1 MSAKS
6 STGMQVKLCNRCGI
20 KEHPELTD
28 QSPPSP
34 SAMGQ
39 MREELGPLWRIAWPL
54 LIAQTAQIGAGV
66 VDTLMAGNYGDTD
79 LAAIAIGFNIW
90 LPLYLIIL
98 GTLFACSA
106 IVAQDFG
113 AGRFERVRS
122 FLPQGL
128 WVAVV
133 LSAMMTPLCLHSGA
147 IIELLELPSDT
158 TAKTAAYVSRVG
170 LGFPALGIFM
180 ALRYHTQGLG
190 VTAPFAIASV
200 VGFVANVPLN
210 YMLIFGAWGAP
221 ELGAEGC
228 GLATAASMWLS
239 TLIILFYVLSADS
252 LRQYLPDRW
261 LQAPDRRR
269 IGEIL
274 AVGLPVGFTFFLETG
289 VFSAI
294 TLLIATLGDAAVA
307 AHQIAINVWDV
318 FYIPM
323 VSVGSAMAT
332 RMGHAIGAGNPQGI
346 RVAFRV
352 GAALSTLIGLLAMSL
367 LLLFPDA
374 IIGAYTQSSDIRE
387 LAFQLLRLAALF
399 ILIDV
404 VQIVGSFVLRA
415 YKETRFPFLVVTFSY
430 WGIALP
436 LGYLLAIHWGDSL
449 PEGTVDFWISTILG
463 IAIAAALITWRVRRI
478 FKSLT

>member
-1 MSAKS
+1 MSS
-6 STGMQVKLCNRCGI
+6 HLSQNVPQPR
-20 KEHPELTD
+20 
-28 QSPPSP
+28 
-34 SAMGQ
+34 SAVGQ
-39 MREELGPLWRIAWPL
+39 MLDELGPLWRIAWPL
-54 LIAQTAQIGAGV
+54 LIAQTAQIGTGV
-66 VDTLMAGNYGDTD
+66 VDTLMAGNYGDVD

-113 AGRFERVRS
+113 AGRIERVRS

-128 WVAVV
+128 WVAVA
-133 LSAMMTPLCLHSGA
+133 LSAVMTPLCLNSGLV
-147 IIELLELPSDT
+147 IELLGLPPETAVKT
-158 TAKTAAYVSRVG
+158 TAYVSRVG

-190 VTAPFAIASV
+190 ITAPFAMASV
-200 VGFVANVPLN
+200 IGFIANVPLN

-228 GLATAASMWLS
+228 GLATAASMWIS
-239 TLIILFYVLSADS
+239 TSIILLYVLTARS
-252 LRQYLPDRW
+252 LRPYLPDRW
-261 LQAPDRRR
+261 LQMPDQQR

-274 AVGLPVGFTFFLETG
+274 AVGIPVGLTFFLETG

-323 VSVGSAMAT
+323 VSIGSAMAT
-332 RMGHAIGAGNPQGI
+332 RMGHAIGAGNAHGV
-346 RVAFRV
+346 RMALRV

-374 IIGAYTQSSDIRE
+374 IIGAYTQSDTIRD
-387 LAFQLLRLAALF
+387 LAFSLLRLAALF
-399 ILIDV
+399 IMIDV

-415 YKETRFPFLVVTFSY
+415 YKETRFPFVVVTFSY
-430 WGIALP
+430 WGLALP
-436 LGYLLAIHWGDSL
+436 LGYAMAIHWGDST
-449 PEGTVDFWISTILG
+449 PEGTVDFWYATILG
-463 IAIAAALITWRVRRI
+463 IAVAAALITWRVRRLL
-478 FKSLT
+478 SALD

>member
-1 MSAKS
+1 M
-6 STGMQVKLCNRCGI
+6 R
-20 KEHPELTD
+20 ELLD
-28 QSPPSP
+28 
-34 SAMGQ
+34 SAMAGLSNMNNADSSRLVSQ
-39 MREELGPLWRIAWPL
+39 MLAELRPLWRIAWPL
-54 LIAQTAQIGAGV
+54 LIAQTAQIGTGV
-66 VDTLMAGNYGDTD
+66 VDTLMAGNYGDVD
-79 LAAIAIGFNIW
+79 LAAIAVGFNIW

-113 AGRFERVRS
+113 AGRIERVRS

-128 WVAVV
+128 WVAVA
-133 LSAMMTPLCLHSGA
+133 LSAVMTPLCLNSDMA
-147 IIELLELPSDT
+147 ITLLGLPEET
-158 TAKTAAYVSRVG
+158 AAKTSAYVSRVG

-190 VTAPFAIASV
+190 ITAPFAFASV
-200 VGFVANVPLN
+200 VGFIANVPLN

-228 GLATAASMWLS
+228 GLATAASMWIS
-239 TLIILFYVLSADS
+239 TFIILLYVLTARS
-252 LRQYLPDRW
+252 LQPYLPTRW
-261 LQAPDRRR
+261 LEGPDWGR
-269 IGEIL
+269 ISEIL
-274 AVGLPVGFTFFLETG
+274 VVGLPVGLTFFLETG

-332 RMGHAIGAGNPQGI
+332 RMGHAIGARNAQGV
-346 RVAFRV
+346 RMALWV

-374 IIGAYTQSSDIRE
+374 IIGAYTQSEDIRE
-387 LAFQLLRLAALF
+387 LALKLLRLAALF
-399 ILIDV
+399 IMIDV

-415 YKETRFPFLVVTFSY
+415 YKETRFPFIVVTLSY
-430 WGIALP
+430 WGLALP
-436 LGYLLAIHWGDSL
+436 LGYLLAIHWGNSS
-449 PEGTVDFWISTILG
+449 PEGTVDFWYTTILG
-463 IAIAAALITWRVRRI
+463 IAVAAALITWRVRRI
-478 FKSLT
+478 LRSLD

>member
-1 MSAKS
+1 MSS
-6 STGMQVKLCNRCGI
+6 HLSQNVPQPR
-20 KEHPELTD
+20 
-28 QSPPSP
+28 
-34 SAMGQ
+34 SAVGQ
-39 MREELGPLWRIAWPL
+39 MLDELGPLWRIAWPL
-54 LIAQTAQIGAGV
+54 LIAQTAQIGTGV
-66 VDTLMAGNYGDTD
+66 VDTLMAGNYGDVD

-113 AGRFERVRS
+113 AGRIERVRS

-128 WVAVV
+128 WVAVA
-133 LSAMMTPLCLHSGA
+133 LSAVMTPLCLNSG
-147 IIELLELPSDT
+147 IVIELLGLPPETAVKT
-158 TAKTAAYVSRVG
+158 TAYVSRVG

-190 VTAPFAIASV
+190 ITAPFAMASV
-200 VGFVANVPLN
+200 IGFIANVPLN

-228 GLATAASMWLS
+228 GLATAASMWIS
-239 TLIILFYVLSADS
+239 TSIILLYVLTARS
-252 LRQYLPDRW
+252 LRPYLPDRW
-261 LQAPDRRR
+261 LQMPDQQR

-274 AVGLPVGFTFFLETG
+274 AVGIPVGLTFFLETG

-307 AHQIAINVWDV
+307 AHQIAFNVWDV

-323 VSVGSAMAT
+323 VSIGSAMAT
-332 RMGHAIGAGNPQGI
+332 RMGHAIGAANAHGV
-346 RVAFRV
+346 RMALRV

-374 IIGAYTQSSDIRE
+374 IIGAYTQSDTIRD
-387 LAFQLLRLAALF
+387 LAFSLLRLAALF
-399 ILIDV
+399 IMIDV

-415 YKETRFPFLVVTFSY
+415 YKETRFPFVVVTFSY
-430 WGIALP
+430 WGLALP
-436 LGYLLAIHWGDSL
+436 LGYAMAIHWGDST
-449 PEGTVDFWISTILG
+449 PEGTVDFWYATILG
-463 IAIAAALITWRVRRI
+463 IAVAAALITWRVRRLL
-478 FKSLT
+478 SALD

>member
-1 MSAKS
+1 MSS
-6 STGMQVKLCNRCGI
+6 HLSQNVPQPR
-20 KEHPELTD
+20 
-28 QSPPSP
+28 
-34 SAMGQ
+34 SAVGQ
-39 MREELGPLWRIAWPL
+39 MLDELGPLWRIAWPL
-54 LIAQTAQIGAGV
+54 LIAQTAQIGTGV
-66 VDTLMAGNYGDTD
+66 VDTLMAGNYGDVD

-113 AGRFERVRS
+113 AGRIERVRS

-128 WVAVV
+128 WVAVA
-133 LSAMMTPLCLHSGA
+133 LSAVMTPLCLNSG
-147 IIELLELPSDT
+147 IVIELLGLPPETAVKT
-158 TAKTAAYVSRVG
+158 TAYVSRVG

-190 VTAPFAIASV
+190 ITAPFAMASV
-200 VGFVANVPLN
+200 IGFIANVPLN

-228 GLATAASMWLS
+228 GLATAASMWIS
-239 TLIILFYVLSADS
+239 TSIILLYVLTARS
-252 LRQYLPDRW
+252 LQPYLPDRW
-261 LQAPDRRR
+261 LQMPDQQR

-274 AVGLPVGFTFFLETG
+274 AVGIPVGLTFFLETG

-307 AHQIAINVWDV
+307 AHQIAFNVWDV

-323 VSVGSAMAT
+323 VSIGSAMAT
-332 RMGHAIGAGNPQGI
+332 RMGHAIGAGNAHGV
-346 RVAFRV
+346 RMALRV

-374 IIGAYTQSSDIRE
+374 IIGAYTQSDTIRD
-387 LAFQLLRLAALF
+387 LAFSLLRLAALF
-399 ILIDV
+399 IMIDV

-415 YKETRFPFLVVTFSY
+415 YKETRFPFVVVTFSY
-430 WGIALP
+430 WGLALP
-436 LGYLLAIHWGDSL
+436 LGYAMAIHWGDST
-449 PEGTVDFWISTILG
+449 PEGTVDFWYATILG
-463 IAIAAALITWRVRRI
+463 IAVAAALITWRVRRLL
-478 FKSLT
+478 SALD

>member
-1 MSAKS
+1 MNNADS
-6 STGMQVKLCNRCGI
+6 SRFASQMLA
-20 KEHPELTD
+20 EL
-28 QSPPSP
+28 
-34 SAMGQ
+34 
-39 MREELGPLWRIAWPL
+39 RPLWRIAWPL
-54 LIAQTAQIGAGV
+54 LIAQTAQIGTGV
-66 VDTLMAGNYGDTD
+66 VDTLMAGNYGDVD
-79 LAAIAIGFNIW
+79 LAAIAVGFNIW

-113 AGRFERVRS
+113 AGHIERVRS

-128 WVAVV
+128 WVAVA
-133 LSAMMTPLCLHSGA
+133 LSAVMTPLCLNSDIA
-147 IIELLELPSDT
+147 IALLGLPEET
-158 TAKTAAYVSRVG
+158 AAKTSAYVSRVG

-190 VTAPFAIASV
+190 ITAPFAFASV
-200 VGFVANVPLN
+200 VGFIANVPLN

-228 GLATAASMWLS
+228 GLATAASMWIS
-239 TLIILFYVLSADS
+239 TLIILLYALTARS
-252 LRQYLPDRW
+252 LQPYLPTRW
-261 LQAPDRRR
+261 LEGPDWGR
-269 IGEIL
+269 ISEIL
-274 AVGLPVGFTFFLETG
+274 VVGFPVGLTFFLETG

-323 VSVGSAMAT
+323 ISIGSAMAT
-332 RMGHAIGAGNPQGI
+332 RMGHAIGAQNAHG
-346 RVAFRV
+346 VHMALLV

-374 IIGAYTQSSDIRE
+374 IIGAYTQSEDIRD
-387 LAFQLLRLAALF
+387 LALRLLRLAALF
-399 ILIDV
+399 IMIDV

-415 YKETRFPFLVVTFSY
+415 YKETRFPFIVVTLSY
-430 WGIALP
+430 WGLALP
-436 LGYLLAIHWGDSL
+436 LGYLLAIHWGGGSPD
-449 PEGTVDFWISTILG
+449 GTLDFWIATILG
-463 IAIAAALITWRVRRI
+463 IGVAAALITWRVRRLLR
-478 FKSLT
+478 KLD

>member
-1 MSAKS
+1 MLA
-6 STGMQVKLCNRCGI
+6 
-20 KEHPELTD
+20 EL
-28 QSPPSP
+28 
-34 SAMGQ
+34 
-39 MREELGPLWRIAWPL
+39 RPLWRIAWPL
-54 LIAQTAQIGAGV
+54 LIAQTAQIGTGV
-66 VDTLMAGNYGDTD
+66 VDTLMAGNYGDVD
-79 LAAIAIGFNIW
+79 LAAIAVGFNIW

-113 AGRFERVRS
+113 AGHMERVRS

-128 WVAVV
+128 WVAVA
-133 LSAMMTPLCLHSGA
+133 LSAVMTPLCLNSDLA
-147 IIELLELPSDT
+147 IALLGLPEET
-158 TAKTAAYVSRVG
+158 AAKTSAYVSRVG

-190 VTAPFAIASV
+190 ITAPFAFASV
-200 VGFVANVPLN
+200 VGFIANVPLN

-228 GLATAASMWLS
+228 GLATAASMWIS
-239 TLIILFYVLSADS
+239 TLIILLYVLTARS
-252 LRQYLPDRW
+252 LQPYLPNRW
-261 LQAPDRRR
+261 FQGPDWGR
-269 IGEIL
+269 ISEIL
-274 AVGLPVGFTFFLETG
+274 VVGFPVGLTFFLETG

-332 RMGHAIGAGNPQGI
+332 RMGHAIGARNAHSV
-346 RVAFRV
+346 RMALRV

-374 IIGAYTQSSDIRE
+374 IIGAYTQSEDIRD
-387 LAFQLLRLAALF
+387 LALRLLRLAALF
-399 ILIDV
+399 IMIDV

-415 YKETRFPFLVVTFSY
+415 YKETRFPFIVVTLSY
-430 WGIALP
+430 WGLALP
-436 LGYLLAIHWGDSL
+436 LGYLLAIHWGGGSPD
-449 PEGTVDFWISTILG
+449 GTVDFWVATILG
-463 IAIAAALITWRVRRI
+463 IAVAAALITWRVRR
-478 FKSLT
+478 LLRALD

>member
-1 MSAKS
+1 MSS
-6 STGMQVKLCNRCGI
+6 HLSQNVPQPR
-20 KEHPELTD
+20 
-28 QSPPSP
+28 
-34 SAMGQ
+34 SAVGQ
-39 MREELGPLWRIAWPL
+39 MLDELGPLWRIAWPL
-54 LIAQTAQIGAGV
+54 LIAQTAQIGTGV
-66 VDTLMAGNYGDTD
+66 VDTLMAGNYGDVD

-113 AGRFERVRS
+113 AGRIERVRS

-128 WVAVV
+128 WVAVA
-133 LSAMMTPLCLHSGA
+133 LSAVMTPLCLNSGLV
-147 IIELLELPSDT
+147 IELLGLPPETAVKT
-158 TAKTAAYVSRVG
+158 TAYVSRVG

-190 VTAPFAIASV
+190 ITAPFAMASV
-200 VGFVANVPLN
+200 IGFIANVPLN

-228 GLATAASMWLS
+228 GLATAASMWIS
-239 TLIILFYVLSADS
+239 TSIILLYVLTARS
-252 LRQYLPDRW
+252 LRPYLPDRW
-261 LQAPDRRR
+261 LQMPDQQR

-274 AVGLPVGFTFFLETG
+274 AVGIPVGLTFFLETG

-323 VSVGSAMAT
+323 VSIGSAMAT
-332 RMGHAIGAGNPQGI
+332 RMGHAIGAGNARGV
-346 RVAFRV
+346 RMALRV

-374 IIGAYTQSSDIRE
+374 IIGAYTQSDTIRD
-387 LAFQLLRLAALF
+387 LAFSLLRLAALF
-399 ILIDV
+399 IMIDV

-415 YKETRFPFLVVTFSY
+415 YKETRFPFIVVTFSY
-430 WGIALP
+430 WGLALP
-436 LGYLLAIHWGDSL
+436 LGYAMAIHWGDST
-449 PEGTVDFWISTILG
+449 PEGTVDFWYATILG
-463 IAIAAALITWRVRRI
+463 IAVAAALITWRVRRLL
-478 FKSLT
+478 SALD

>member
-1 MSAKS
+1 M
-6 STGMQVKLCNRCGI
+6 L
-20 KEHPELTD
+20 D
-28 QSPPSP
+28 
-34 SAMGQ
+34 
-39 MREELGPLWRIAWPL
+39 ELGPLWRIAWPL
-54 LIAQTAQIGAGV
+54 LIAQTAQIGTGV
-66 VDTLMAGNYGDTD
+66 VDTLMAGNYGDVD

-113 AGRFERVRS
+113 AGRIERVRS

-128 WVAVV
+128 WVAVA
-133 LSAMMTPLCLHSGA
+133 LSAVMTPLCLNSG
-147 IIELLELPSDT
+147 IVIELLGLPPETAVKT
-158 TAKTAAYVSRVG
+158 TAYVSRVG

-190 VTAPFAIASV
+190 ITAPFAMASV
-200 VGFVANVPLN
+200 IGFIANVPLN

-228 GLATAASMWLS
+228 GLATAASMWIS
-239 TLIILFYVLSADS
+239 TSIILLYVLTARS
-252 LRQYLPDRW
+252 LRPYLPDRW
-261 LQAPDRRR
+261 LQMPDQQR

-274 AVGLPVGFTFFLETG
+274 AVGIPVGLTFFLETG

-323 VSVGSAMAT
+323 VSIGSAMAT
-332 RMGHAIGAGNPQGI
+332 RMGHAIGAGNAHGV
-346 RVAFRV
+346 RMALRV

-374 IIGAYTQSSDIRE
+374 IIGAYTQSDTIRD
-387 LAFQLLRLAALF
+387 LAFSLLRLAALF
-399 ILIDV
+399 IMIDV

-415 YKETRFPFLVVTFSY
+415 YKETRFPFVVVTFSY
-430 WGIALP
+430 WGLALP
-436 LGYLLAIHWGDSL
+436 LGYAMAIHWGDST
-449 PEGTVDFWISTILG
+449 PEGTVDFWYATILG
-463 IAIAAALITWRVRRI
+463 IAVAAALITWRVRRLL
-478 FKSLT
+478 SALD

>member
-1 MSAKS
+1 MSS
-6 STGMQVKLCNRCGI
+6 QLSQNVPQTR
-20 KEHPELTD
+20 
-28 QSPPSP
+28 
-34 SAMGQ
+34 SAVGQ
-39 MREELGPLWRIAWPL
+39 MLDELGPLWRIAWPL
-54 LIAQTAQIGAGV
+54 LIAQTAQIGTGV
-66 VDTLMAGNYGDTD
+66 VDTLMAGNYGDVD

-113 AGRFERVRS
+113 AGRIERVRS

-128 WVAVV
+128 WVAVA
-133 LSAMMTPLCLHSGA
+133 LSAVMTPLCLNSGLV
-147 IIELLELPSDT
+147 IELLGLPPETAVKT
-158 TAKTAAYVSRVG
+158 TAYVSRVG

-190 VTAPFAIASV
+190 ITAPFAMASV
-200 VGFVANVPLN
+200 IGFIANVPLN

-228 GLATAASMWLS
+228 GLATAASMWIS
-239 TLIILFYVLSADS
+239 TLIILLYVLTARS
-252 LRQYLPDRW
+252 LRPYLPDRW
-261 LQAPDRRR
+261 LQMPDQQR

-274 AVGLPVGFTFFLETG
+274 AVGIPVGLTFFLETG

-323 VSVGSAMAT
+323 VSIGSAMAT
-332 RMGHAIGAGNPQGI
+332 RMGHAIGAGNAHGV
-346 RVAFRV
+346 RMALRV

-374 IIGAYTQSSDIRE
+374 IIGAYTQSDTIRD
-387 LAFQLLRLAALF
+387 LAFSLLRLAALF
-399 ILIDV
+399 IMIDV

-415 YKETRFPFLVVTFSY
+415 YKETRFPFVVVTFSY
-430 WGIALP
+430 WGLALP
-436 LGYLLAIHWGDSL
+436 LGYAMAIHWGDSA
-449 PEGTVDFWISTILG
+449 PEGTVDFWYATILG
-463 IAIAAALITWRVRRI
+463 IAVAAALITWRVRRLL
-478 FKSLT
+478 SALD

>member
-1 MSAKS
+1 MSS
-6 STGMQVKLCNRCGI
+6 HLSQNVPQPR
-20 KEHPELTD
+20 
-28 QSPPSP
+28 
-34 SAMGQ
+34 SAVGQ
-39 MREELGPLWRIAWPL
+39 MLDELGPLWRIAWPL
-54 LIAQTAQIGAGV
+54 LIAQTAQIGTGV
-66 VDTLMAGNYGDTD
+66 VDTLMAGNYGDVD

-113 AGRFERVRS
+113 AGRIERVRS

-128 WVAVV
+128 WVAVA
-133 LSAMMTPLCLHSGA
+133 LSAVMTPLCLNSGLV
-147 IIELLELPSDT
+147 IELLGLPPETAVKT
-158 TAKTAAYVSRVG
+158 TAYVSRVG

-190 VTAPFAIASV
+190 ITAPFAMASV
-200 VGFVANVPLN
+200 IGFIANVPLN

-228 GLATAASMWLS
+228 GLATAASMWIS
-239 TLIILFYVLSADS
+239 TSIILLYVLTARS
-252 LRQYLPDRW
+252 LRPYLPDRW
-261 LQAPDRRR
+261 LQMPDQQR

-274 AVGLPVGFTFFLETG
+274 AVGIPVGLTFFLETG

-323 VSVGSAMAT
+323 VSIGSAMAT
-332 RMGHAIGAGNPQGI
+332 RMGHAIGAGNAHGV
-346 RVAFRV
+346 RMALRV

-374 IIGAYTQSSDIRE
+374 IIGAYTQSNTIRD
-387 LAFQLLRLAALF
+387 LAFSLLRLAALF
-399 ILIDV
+399 IMIDV

-415 YKETRFPFLVVTFSY
+415 YKETRFPFVVVTFSY
-430 WGIALP
+430 WGLALP
-436 LGYLLAIHWGDSL
+436 LGYAMAIHWGDST
-449 PEGTVDFWISTILG
+449 PEGTVDFWYATILG
-463 IAIAAALITWRVRRI
+463 IAVAAALITWRVRRLL
-478 FKSLT
+478 SALD

>member
-1 MSAKS
+1 MSS
-6 STGMQVKLCNRCGI
+6 HLSQNVPQPR
-20 KEHPELTD
+20 
-28 QSPPSP
+28 
-34 SAMGQ
+34 SAVGQ
-39 MREELGPLWRIAWPL
+39 MLDELGPLWRIAWPL
-54 LIAQTAQIGAGV
+54 LIAQTAQIGTGV
-66 VDTLMAGNYGDTD
+66 VDTLMAGNYGDVD

-113 AGRFERVRS
+113 AGRIERVRS

-128 WVAVV
+128 WVAVA
-133 LSAMMTPLCLHSGA
+133 LSAVMTPLCLNSGLV
-147 IIELLELPSDT
+147 IELLGLPPETAVKT
-158 TAKTAAYVSRVG
+158 TAYVSRVG

-190 VTAPFAIASV
+190 ITAPFAMASV
-200 VGFVANVPLN
+200 IGFIANVPLN

-228 GLATAASMWLS
+228 GLATAASMWIS
-239 TLIILFYVLSADS
+239 TSIILLYVLTARS
-252 LRQYLPDRW
+252 LRPYLPDRW
-261 LQAPDRRR
+261 LQMPDQQR

-274 AVGLPVGFTFFLETG
+274 AVGIPVGLTFFLETG

-323 VSVGSAMAT
+323 VSIGSAMAT
-332 RMGHAIGAGNPQGI
+332 RMGHAIGAGNAHGV
-346 RVAFRV
+346 RVALRV

-374 IIGAYTQSSDIRE
+374 IIGAYTQSDTIRD
-387 LAFQLLRLAALF
+387 LAFSLLRLAALF
-399 ILIDV
+399 IMIDV

-415 YKETRFPFLVVTFSY
+415 YKETRFPFVVVTFSY
-430 WGIALP
+430 WGLALP
-436 LGYLLAIHWGDSL
+436 LGYAMAIHWGDST
-449 PEGTVDFWISTILG
+449 PEGTVDFWYATILG
-463 IAIAAALITWRVRRI
+463 IAVAAALITWRVRRLL
-478 FKSLT
+478 SALD

>member
-1 MSAKS
+1 MSS
-6 STGMQVKLCNRCGI
+6 HLSQNVPQPR
-20 KEHPELTD
+20 
-28 QSPPSP
+28 
-34 SAMGQ
+34 SAVGQ
-39 MREELGPLWRIAWPL
+39 MLDELGPLWRIAWPL
-54 LIAQTAQIGAGV
+54 LIAQTAQIGTGV
-66 VDTLMAGNYGDTD
+66 VDTLMAGNYGDVD

-113 AGRFERVRS
+113 AGRIERVRS

-128 WVAVV
+128 WVAVA
-133 LSAMMTPLCLHSGA
+133 LSAVMTPLCLNSG
-147 IIELLELPSDT
+147 IVIELLGLPPETAVKT
-158 TAKTAAYVSRVG
+158 TAYVSRVG

-190 VTAPFAIASV
+190 ITAPFAMASV
-200 VGFVANVPLN
+200 IGFIANVPLN

-228 GLATAASMWLS
+228 GLATAASMWIS
-239 TLIILFYVLSADS
+239 TSIILLYVLTARS
-252 LRQYLPDRW
+252 LRPYLPDRW
-261 LQAPDRRR
+261 LQMPDQQR

-274 AVGLPVGFTFFLETG
+274 AVGIPVGLTFFLETG

-323 VSVGSAMAT
+323 VSIGSAMAT
-332 RMGHAIGAGNPQGI
+332 RMGHAIGAGNAHGV
-346 RVAFRV
+346 RMALRV

-374 IIGAYTQSSDIRE
+374 IIGAYTQSDTIRD
-387 LAFQLLRLAALF
+387 LAFSLLRLAALF
-399 ILIDV
+399 IMIDV

-415 YKETRFPFLVVTFSY
+415 YKETRFPFVVVTFSY
-430 WGIALP
+430 WGLALP
-436 LGYLLAIHWGDSL
+436 LGYAMAIHWGDST
-449 PEGTVDFWISTILG
+449 PEGTVDFWYATILG
-463 IAIAAALITWRVRRI
+463 IAVAAALITWRVRRLL
-478 FKSLT
+478 SALD

>member
-1 MSAKS
+1 MSS
-6 STGMQVKLCNRCGI
+6 HLSQNVPQPR
-20 KEHPELTD
+20 
-28 QSPPSP
+28 
-34 SAMGQ
+34 SAVGQ
-39 MREELGPLWRIAWPL
+39 MLDELGPLWRIAWPL
-54 LIAQTAQIGAGV
+54 LIAQTAQIGTGV
-66 VDTLMAGNYGDTD
+66 VDTLMAGNYGDVD

-113 AGRFERVRS
+113 AGRIERVRS

-128 WVAVV
+128 WVAVA
-133 LSAMMTPLCLHSGA
+133 LSAVMTPLCLNSG
-147 IIELLELPSDT
+147 IVIELLGLPPETAVKT
-158 TAKTAAYVSRVG
+158 TAYVSRVG

-190 VTAPFAIASV
+190 ITAPFAMASV
-200 VGFVANVPLN
+200 IGFIANVPLN

-228 GLATAASMWLS
+228 GLATAASMWIS
-239 TLIILFYVLSADS
+239 TSIILLYVLTARS
-252 LRQYLPDRW
+252 LRPYLPDRW
-261 LQAPDRRR
+261 LQMPDQQR

-274 AVGLPVGFTFFLETG
+274 AVGIPVGLTFFLETG

-323 VSVGSAMAT
+323 VSIGSAMAT
-332 RMGHAIGAGNPQGI
+332 RMGHAIGAGNAHGV
-346 RVAFRV
+346 RMALRV

-374 IIGAYTQSSDIRE
+374 IIGAYTQSNTIRD
-387 LAFQLLRLAALF
+387 LAFSLLRLAALF
-399 ILIDV
+399 IMIDV

-415 YKETRFPFLVVTFSY
+415 YKETRFPFVVVTFSY
-430 WGIALP
+430 WGLALP
-436 LGYLLAIHWGDSL
+436 LGYAMAIHWGDST
-449 PEGTVDFWISTILG
+449 PEGTVDFWYATILG
-463 IAIAAALITWRVRRI
+463 IAVAAALITWRVRRLL
-478 FKSLT
+478 SALD

>member
-1 MSAKS
+1 MSS
-6 STGMQVKLCNRCGI
+6 HLSQNVPQPR
-20 KEHPELTD
+20 
-28 QSPPSP
+28 
-34 SAMGQ
+34 SAVGQ
-39 MREELGPLWRIAWPL
+39 MLDELGPLWRIAWPL
-54 LIAQTAQIGAGV
+54 LIAQTAQIGTGV
-66 VDTLMAGNYGDTD
+66 VDTLMAGNYGDVD

-113 AGRFERVRS
+113 AGRIERVRS

-128 WVAVV
+128 WVAVA
-133 LSAMMTPLCLHSGA
+133 LSAVMTPLCLNSG
-147 IIELLELPSDT
+147 IVIELLGLPPETAVKT
-158 TAKTAAYVSRVG
+158 TAYVSRVG

-190 VTAPFAIASV
+190 ITAPFAMASV
-200 VGFVANVPLN
+200 IGFIANVPLN

-228 GLATAASMWLS
+228 GLATAASMWIS
-239 TLIILFYVLSADS
+239 TSIILLYVLTARS
-252 LRQYLPDRW
+252 LRPYLPDRW
-261 LQAPDRRR
+261 LQMPDQQR

-274 AVGLPVGFTFFLETG
+274 AVGIPVGLTFFLETG

-307 AHQIAINVWDV
+307 AHQIAFNVWDV

-323 VSVGSAMAT
+323 VSIGSAMAT
-332 RMGHAIGAGNPQGI
+332 RMGHAIGAGNAHGV
-346 RVAFRV
+346 RMSLRV

-374 IIGAYTQSSDIRE
+374 IIGAYTQSDTIRD
-387 LAFQLLRLAALF
+387 LAFSLLRLAALF
-399 ILIDV
+399 IMIDV

-415 YKETRFPFLVVTFSY
+415 YKETRFPFVVVTFSY
-430 WGIALP
+430 WGLALP
-436 LGYLLAIHWGDSL
+436 LGYAMAIHWGDST
-449 PEGTVDFWISTILG
+449 PEGTVDFWYATILG
-463 IAIAAALITWRVRRI
+463 IAVAAALITWRVRRLL
-478 FKSLT
+478 SALD

>member
-1 MSAKS
+1 M
-6 STGMQVKLCNRCGI
+6 R
-20 KEHPELTD
+20 ELLD
-28 QSPPSP
+28 
-34 SAMGQ
+34 SAMAGLSNMNNADSSRLVSQ
-39 MREELGPLWRIAWPL
+39 MLAELRPLWRIAWPL
-54 LIAQTAQIGAGV
+54 LIAQTAQIGTGV
-66 VDTLMAGNYGDTD
+66 VDTLMAGNYGDVD
-79 LAAIAIGFNIW
+79 LAAIAVGFNIW

-113 AGRFERVRS
+113 AGRIERVRS

-128 WVAVV
+128 WVAVA
-133 LSAMMTPLCLHSGA
+133 LSAVMTPLCLNSDMA
-147 IIELLELPSDT
+147 ITLLGLPEET
-158 TAKTAAYVSRVG
+158 AAKTSAYVSRVG

-190 VTAPFAIASV
+190 ITAPFAFASV
-200 VGFVANVPLN
+200 VGFIANVPLN
-210 YMLIFGAWGAP
+210 YMLRFGAWGAP

-228 GLATAASMWLS
+228 GLATAASMWIS
-239 TLIILFYVLSADS
+239 TFIILLYVLTARS
-252 LRQYLPDRW
+252 LQPYLPTRW
-261 LQAPDRRR
+261 LEGPDWGR
-269 IGEIL
+269 ISAIL
-274 AVGLPVGFTFFLETG
+274 VVGLPVGLTFFLETG

-332 RMGHAIGAGNPQGI
+332 RMGHAIGARNAQGV
-346 RVAFRV
+346 RMALWV

-374 IIGAYTQSSDIRE
+374 IIGAYTQSEDIRE
-387 LAFQLLRLAALF
+387 LALKLLRLAALF
-399 ILIDV
+399 IMIDV

-415 YKETRFPFLVVTFSY
+415 YKETRFPFIVVTLSY
-430 WGIALP
+430 WGLALP
-436 LGYLLAIHWGDSL
+436 LGYLLAIRWGDSS
-449 PEGTVDFWISTILG
+449 PEGTVDFWYTTILG
-463 IAIAAALITWRVRRI
+463 IAVAAALITWRVRRI
-478 FKSLT
+478 LRLLD

>member
-1 MSAKS
+1 M
-6 STGMQVKLCNRCGI
+6 R
-20 KEHPELTD
+20 ELSD
-28 QSPPSP
+28 
-34 SAMGQ
+34 SAMAGLSNMNNADSSRLVSQ
-39 MREELGPLWRIAWPL
+39 MLAELRPLWRIAWPL
-54 LIAQTAQIGAGV
+54 LIAQTAQIGTGV
-66 VDTLMAGNYGDTD
+66 VDTLMAGNYGDVD
-79 LAAIAIGFNIW
+79 LAAIAVGFNIW

-113 AGRFERVRS
+113 AGRIERVRS

-128 WVAVV
+128 WVAVA
-133 LSAMMTPLCLHSGA
+133 LSAVMTPLCLNSDMA
-147 IIELLELPSDT
+147 ITLLGLPEET
-158 TAKTAAYVSRVG
+158 AAKTSAYVSRVG

-190 VTAPFAIASV
+190 ITAPFAFASV
-200 VGFVANVPLN
+200 VGFIANVPLN

-228 GLATAASMWLS
+228 GLATAASMWIS
-239 TLIILFYVLSADS
+239 TFIILLYVLTARS
-252 LRQYLPDRW
+252 LQPYLPTRW
-261 LQAPDRRR
+261 LQGPDWGR
-269 IGEIL
+269 ISEIL
-274 AVGLPVGFTFFLETG
+274 VVGLPVGLTFFLETG

-332 RMGHAIGAGNPQGI
+332 RMGHAIGARNAQGV
-346 RVAFRV
+346 RMALWV

-374 IIGAYTQSSDIRE
+374 IIGAYTQSEDIRE
-387 LAFQLLRLAALF
+387 LALRLLRLAALF
-399 ILIDV
+399 IMIDV

-415 YKETRFPFLVVTFSY
+415 YKETRFPFIVVTLSY
-430 WGIALP
+430 WGLALP
-436 LGYLLAIHWGDSL
+436 LGYLLAIHWGDSS
-449 PEGTVDFWISTILG
+449 PEGTVDFWYTTILG
-463 IAIAAALITWRVRRI
+463 IAVAAALITWRVRRI
-478 FKSLT
+478 LRSLD

>member
-1 MSAKS
+1 MSS
-6 STGMQVKLCNRCGI
+6 HLSQNVPQTR
-20 KEHPELTD
+20 
-28 QSPPSP
+28 
-34 SAMGQ
+34 SAVGQ
-39 MREELGPLWRIAWPL
+39 MLDELGPLWRIAWPL
-54 LIAQTAQIGAGV
+54 LIAQTAQIGTGV
-66 VDTLMAGNYGDTD
+66 VDTLMAGNYGDVD

-113 AGRFERVRS
+113 AGRIERVRS

-128 WVAVV
+128 WVAVA
-133 LSAMMTPLCLHSGA
+133 LSAVMTPLCLNSG
-147 IIELLELPSDT
+147 IVIELLGLPPDT
-158 TAKTAAYVSRVG
+158 AVKTTAYVSRVG

-190 VTAPFAIASV
+190 ITAPFAMASV
-200 VGFVANVPLN
+200 IGFIANVPLN

-228 GLATAASMWLS
+228 GLATAASMWIS
-239 TLIILFYVLSADS
+239 TSIILLYVLTARS
-252 LRQYLPDRW
+252 LRPYLPDRW
-261 LQAPDRRR
+261 LQMPDQQR

-274 AVGLPVGFTFFLETG
+274 AVGIPVGLTFFLETG

-323 VSVGSAMAT
+323 VSIGSAMAT
-332 RMGHAIGAGNPQGI
+332 RMGHAIGAGNAHGV
-346 RVAFRV
+346 RMALRV

-374 IIGAYTQSSDIRE
+374 IIGAYTQSDTIRD
-387 LAFQLLRLAALF
+387 LAFSLLRLAALF
-399 ILIDV
+399 IMIDV

-415 YKETRFPFLVVTFSY
+415 YKETRFPFVVVTFSY
-430 WGIALP
+430 WGLALP
-436 LGYLLAIHWGDSL
+436 LGYAMAIHWGDST
-449 PEGTVDFWISTILG
+449 PEGTVDFWYATILG
-463 IAIAAALITWRVRRI
+463 IAVAAALITWRVRRLL
-478 FKSLT
+478 SALD

>member
-1 MSAKS
+1 MSS
-6 STGMQVKLCNRCGI
+6 QLSQNVPQTR
-20 KEHPELTD
+20 
-28 QSPPSP
+28 
-34 SAMGQ
+34 SAVGQ
-39 MREELGPLWRIAWPL
+39 MLDELGPLWRIAWPL
-54 LIAQTAQIGAGV
+54 LIAQTAQIGTGV
-66 VDTLMAGNYGDTD
+66 VDTLMAGNYGDVD

-113 AGRFERVRS
+113 AGRIERVRS

-128 WVAVV
+128 WVAVA
-133 LSAMMTPLCLHSGA
+133 LSAVMTPLCLNSGLV
-147 IIELLELPSDT
+147 IELLGLPPETAVKT
-158 TAKTAAYVSRVG
+158 TAYVSRVG

-190 VTAPFAIASV
+190 ITAPFAMASV
-200 VGFVANVPLN
+200 IGFIANVPLN

-228 GLATAASMWLS
+228 GLATAASMWIS
-239 TLIILFYVLSADS
+239 TSIILLYVLTARS
-252 LRQYLPDRW
+252 LQPYLPDRW
-261 LQAPDRRR
+261 LQMPDQQR

-274 AVGLPVGFTFFLETG
+274 AVGIPVGLTFFLETG

-307 AHQIAINVWDV
+307 AHQIAFNVWDV

-323 VSVGSAMAT
+323 VSIGSAMAT
-332 RMGHAIGAGNPQGI
+332 RMGHAIGAGNAHGV
-346 RVAFRV
+346 RMALRV

-374 IIGAYTQSSDIRE
+374 IIGAYTQSDTIRD
-387 LAFQLLRLAALF
+387 LAFSLLRLAALF
-399 ILIDV
+399 IMIDV

-415 YKETRFPFLVVTFSY
+415 YKETRFPFVVVTFSY
-430 WGIALP
+430 WGLALP
-436 LGYLLAIHWGDSL
+436 LGYAMAIHWGDST
-449 PEGTVDFWISTILG
+449 PEGTVDFWYATILG
-463 IAIAAALITWRVRRI
+463 IAVAAALITWRVRRLL
-478 FKSLT
+478 SALD